1 MESTSNTGGDSQRE
15 KGKLPFLPFQNNS
28 DTSKGQPDGSDAPG
42 TPPDKRR
49 FWLQWLI
56 FIIIIN
62 LVFYLPLL
70 LSSLAGQQPTI
81 SLSYTSFLQQVQQ
94 GNVKDVTLTGN
105 TVSGDFKTPIQQK
118 QSGTVVTYPRFTSYV
133 PETGDTTLLP
143 TLEKNGVQVT
153 AQPTETPWWE
163 TALITLFNALPFLI
177 LLYLGYRYMQQSQQA
192 GGLFGMGSMGRSKAK
207 LYNEERPSTTFADVA
222 GVDDAKADLREEIDF
237 LREPQRYAALGAHI
251 PKGVLLVGPPGTGKT
266 LLARA
271 VAGEAKVPFYSASGT
286 DFVELYVGLGAS
298 RVRDL
303 FEQAKKNSPCIIFI
317 DEIDAI
323 GRTRG
328 GAASYGSND
337 EREQTL
343 EQLLVAMDGF
353 DERQEVIV
361 LAATNRPD
369 VLDQALL
376 RPGRFDRQVTL
387 GLPDRAGR
395 LQILKVHSRG
405 KPLDPDVDFEILAR
419 ATPGFS
425 GADLANLVNEAALS
439 AARSGRTVIT
449 MTDFHLALDKII
461 LGVEMPHLRSE
472 EERRV
477 VAYHEA
483 GHALAAVTTEGADP
497 VQKVTIIPRGR
508 ALGVTEQLPTDDR
521 RNYPRSYLLGRLV
534 VLLGGRA
541 AEETVFHEP
550 TTGAENDL
558 EQATKLA
565 RHMVAAWGM
574 VEEIGP
580 VHFADGTGNVF
591 LGRDLVQTHSYAEQ
605 TGAKIDQAIIE
616 LIEGAHDQARS
627 LMINYR
633 AALDEIVAQL
643 LEHETVSGDDVR
655 RIAQEHQSPQAS
667 AKSVMSD

>member
-1 MESTSNTGGDSQRE
+1 MASSKPPNRRPESTTGFHIPGWVWWTIFAVLLAWNLLTFLAPRGPATITLSYSQFLDQVNAGNVQSVTISGQAVEGRLKKAIPVPGATPVPAATPGQKTQPPASDRFSTTLPMTNDPALLPLLE
-15 KGKLPFLPFQNNS
+15 KEGVDIS
-28 DTSKGQPDGSDAPG
+28 AVDTSNGS
-42 TPPDKRR
+42 
-49 FWLQWLI
+49 WLI
-56 FIIIIN
+56 TILAN
-62 LVFYLPLL
+62 ALPLL
-70 LSSLAGQQPTI
+70 LLVGLMLFMGRQLQRGQQ
-81 SLSYTSFLQQVQQ
+81 S
-94 GNVKDVTLTGN
+94 
-105 TVSGDFKTPIQQK
+105 
-118 QSGTVVTYPRFTSYV
+118 
-133 PETGDTTLLP
+133 
-143 TLEKNGVQVT
+143 
-153 AQPTETPWWE
+153 
-163 TALITLFNALPFLI
+163 ALGF
-177 LLYLGYRYMQQSQQA
+177 
-192 GGLFGMGSMGRSKAK
+192 GRSRAR
-207 LYNEERPSTTFADVA
+207 LYQVDRPAVTFADVA
-222 GVDDAKADLREEIDF
+222 GEDEAKAELAEIVSF
-237 LREPQRYAALGAHI
+237 LKAPAKYHQVGARLPH
-251 PKGVLLVGPPGTGKT
+251 GVLLVGPPGTGKT

-271 VAGEAKVPFYSASGT
+271 VAGEARVPFYSISASE
-286 DFVELYVGLGAS
+286 FVELFVGVGAS

-303 FEQAKKNSPCIIFI
+303 FEQARQNSPSIVFV
-317 DEIDAI
+317 DEIDAV
-323 GRTRG
+323 GRQRG
-328 GAASYGSND
+328 AGVGGGND

-343 EQLLVAMDGF
+343 NQLLVAMDGF

-643 LEHETVSGDDVR
+643 LEHETISGDDVR

>member
-1 MESTSNTGGDSQRE
+1 MASSKPPNRRPESTTGFHIPGWVWWTIFAVLLAWNLLTFLAPRGPATITLSYSQFLDQVNAGNVQSVTISGQAVEGRLKKAIPVPGATPVPAATPGQKTQPPASDRFSTTLPMTNDPALLPLLE
-15 KGKLPFLPFQNNS
+15 KEGVDIS
-28 DTSKGQPDGSDAPG
+28 AVDTSNGS
-42 TPPDKRR
+42 
-49 FWLQWLI
+49 WLI
-56 FIIIIN
+56 TLLAN
-62 LVFYLPLL
+62 ALPLL
-70 LSSLAGQQPTI
+70 LLVGLMLFMGRQLQRGQQ
-81 SLSYTSFLQQVQQ
+81 S
-94 GNVKDVTLTGN
+94 
-105 TVSGDFKTPIQQK
+105 
-118 QSGTVVTYPRFTSYV
+118 
-133 PETGDTTLLP
+133 
-143 TLEKNGVQVT
+143 
-153 AQPTETPWWE
+153 
-163 TALITLFNALPFLI
+163 ALGF
-177 LLYLGYRYMQQSQQA
+177 
-192 GGLFGMGSMGRSKAK
+192 GRSRAR
-207 LYNEERPSTTFADVA
+207 LYQVDRPAVTFADVA
-222 GVDDAKADLREEIDF
+222 GEDEAKAELAEIVSF
-237 LREPQRYAALGAHI
+237 LKAPAKYHQVGARLPH
-251 PKGVLLVGPPGTGKT
+251 GVLLVGPPGTGKT

-271 VAGEAKVPFYSASGT
+271 VAGEARVPFYSISASE
-286 DFVELYVGLGAS
+286 FVELFVGVGAS

-303 FEQAKKNSPCIIFI
+303 FEQARQNSPSIVFV
-317 DEIDAI
+317 DEIDAV
-323 GRTRG
+323 GRQRG
-328 GAASYGSND
+328 AGVGGGND

-343 EQLLVAMDGF
+343 NQLLVAMDGF

-580 VHFADGTGNVF
+580 VHFDDGTGNVF

-643 LEHETVSGDDVR
+643 LEHETISGDDVR